1 MQQRRIQGTQGRK
14 GWQRFLLPLIIIA
27 AGTALALVSTLLGGV
42 VILVGYVWPA
52 FQSLSGGLAL
62 YVIFAPFQI
71 GLTVHHHHI
80 DVSDLMAIVM
90 GIKLLAISVRDGTES
105 LWQRFMG
112 SPFWRPLLLV
122 LVLSVLSLATALS
135 HTTTVVKIL
144 EYLEF
149 FVVVTAVVRHADL
162 REEQWKPAIH
172 ALFAVA
178 SVLSLY
184 GLYQFMFQVGPHANV
199 IDRYHIRAD
208 AVFGQPNAFGGFES
222 MVFPLML
229 AFIAYGPDW
238 GKRWWSWV
246 GLSLS
251 ALGVIDSFSLNAGC
265 LTQSQRLRKYGNDS
279 ALPLSPLTGSI
290 HIGQAKNCSR
300 HPRTRRLISDV
311 LLGHPLVQSII
322 GKWSRCFGFRQWNSW
337 IIPIHRR

>member
-251 ALGVIDSFSLNAGC
+251 ALGVIDSFSRGAWVASAGAVFFMGVVAWAA
-265 LTQSQRLRKYGNDS
+265 RG
-279 ALPLSPLTGSI
+279 
-290 HIGQAKNCSR
+290 
-300 HPRTRRLISDV
+300 RTMINRRFVFPGIMIPILAFLVID
-311 LLGHPLVQSII
+311 LLGKTNLSHSAFVLSKST
-322 GKWSRCFGFRQWNSW
+322 GGES
-337 IIPIHRR
+337 